1 MMPFKKFKQ
10 LFVEIRET
18 KETLDFHGKKL
29 DEIYWSSVF
38 NSSIA
43 GSKWLINTSFNPGR
57 WAAGYPMLYILFRIY
72 NDIHPKNI
80 LEFGLGESTKLA
92 YQYHSYFP
100 NSTLKII
107 EQDEKWLQFFSNEIY
122 DVISNTSILEIE
134 KIKIQGQEVFQ
145 YQALIASLPKQKY
158 DLIIIDGPWG
168 SEHYSRYQIID
179 LLEEDL
185 IASQFIII
193 MDDYE
198 RAGEKQ
204 TIAKLKESFNKKG
217 IQYEE
222 TIYSGIKETYLI
234 CSKNYKFLTSL

>member
-1 MMPFKKFKQ
+1 M
-10 LFVEIRET
+10 
-18 KETLDFHGKKL
+18 
-29 DEIYWSSVF
+29 
-38 NSSIA
+38 
-43 GSKWLINTSFNPGR
+43 
-57 WAAGYPMLYILFRIY
+57 
-72 NDIHPKNI
+72 
-80 LEFGLGESTKLA
+80 
-92 YQYHSYFP
+92 
-100 NSTLKII
+100 
-107 EQDEKWLQFFSNEIY
+107 QFFSNEIY
-122 DVISNTSILEIE
+122 DVISNTLILEIE

-145 YQALIASLPKQKY
+145 YQALLASLPKQKY

-198 RAGEKQ
+198 RSGEKQ

-222 TIYSGIKETYLI
+222 TIYSGI
-234 CSKNYKFLTSL
+234 S